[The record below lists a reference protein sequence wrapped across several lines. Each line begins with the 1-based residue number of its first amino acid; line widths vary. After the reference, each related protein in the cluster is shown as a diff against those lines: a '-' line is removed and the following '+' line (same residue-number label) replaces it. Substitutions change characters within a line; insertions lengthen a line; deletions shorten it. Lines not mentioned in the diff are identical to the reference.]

1 MLAIFSAKPTEDY
14 TSEIKDLRPWQA
26 KLLRLINTKPDRRSV
41 HWFLDEQG
49 GCGKSAIA
57 RYLSLSKDAY
67 VSTTAN
73 TRDFPTVVA
82 NALNSDW
89 KRRAFIFDLGR
100 SYEERDIYNAIEM
113 ICNGTVTAQ
122 KYQSRTFHFDPPHCI
137 VFANFLPN
145 FKKLSEDRWKIHRID
160 KDTLDTPWGTPVDKP
175 PQDPETGL
183 LNINKQRPRAPPSF
197 FAVSSPVREDNVAS
211 DTDVDWDTYVEEL
224 IS

>member
-122 KYQSRTFHFDPPHCI
+122 VSE
-137 VFANFLPN
+137 PN
-145 FKKLSEDRWKIHRID
+145 
-160 KDTLDTPWGTPVDKP
+160 
-175 PQDPETGL
+175 
-183 LNINKQRPRAPPSF
+183 
-197 FAVSSPVREDNVAS
+197 VS
-211 DTDVDWDTYVEEL
+211 L
-224 IS
+224 